1 MGLRNIRDIHSI
13 RLDGTPNDPRGPTGA
28 RVFDILR
35 SDPQSRFDN
44 AGIQNAGLFLL
55 RQLQFVRSK
64 IAKVEYPANKCLTF
78 LPLATDI
85 PASVSQY
92 VYYTRDRTGK
102 SRMQNANAKGP
113 IPRFDVFSSERYG
126 KVVSLEGCYGWTID
140 ELREAARL
148 MVDLPT
154 MKNENARD
162 ILLRDTDEVLRTG
175 QLTFAD
181 NSEPA
186 QVASGIGGFCN
197 HAEIAISGVAIT
209 VTNEDLVTTASHT
222 YGTASHDWFLTAGTT
237 TADQIV
243 GDLFDMEQTIK
254 TATLATGMDNLSLVL
269 ATPLMTV
276 LSSTKM
282 SQASDKTALQYYLEN
297 TRYVKGVEEWIYLDN
312 AGGTD
317 SGTGA
322 ASNKHRAIMYNRNPD
337 TLEAVNPIEFEQ
349 QAAQVEGFEFTIP
362 CRAKVGGVKVYR
374 PRSCLYKDFSTK
386 TS

>member
-13 RLDGTPNDPRGPTGA
+13 RLDGTACDPRGPTG
-28 RVFDILR
+28 RVVFDLVNHPAAHN
-35 SDPQSRFDN
+35 SVRFDN

-64 IAKVEYPANKCLTF
+64 IQKIEYPENKCLTF

-92 VYYTRDRTGK
+92 VYYLRDRTGK
-102 SRMQNANAKGP
+102 SRMQNSNAKGP
-113 IPRFDVFSSERYG
+113 LPRFDVNSAERYG

-175 QLTFAD
+175 RLTFAD
-181 NSEPA
+181 NSEPD
-186 QVASGIGGFCN
+186 QIASGIGGFCN
-197 HAEIAISGVAIT
+197 HAEVAISGVALTFTDESGASQT
-209 VTNEDLVTTASHT
+209 VT
-222 YGTASHDWFLTAGTT
+222 YGTAMHDWFVAST

-243 GDLFDMEQTIK
+243 GDLFALEQTIK
-254 TATLATGMDNLSLVL
+254 SATLGTGMGNLTLVM
-269 ATPLMTV
+269 ATPLMTKI
-276 LSSTKM
+276 SSMKM
-282 SQASDKTALQYYLEN
+282 STASDTTILQYYLKN
-297 TRYVKGVEEWIYLDN
+297 SRYVKNVEEWIYLDN

-317 SGTGA
+317 SGDGA
-322 ASNKHRAIMYNRNPD
+322 ASNKHRMIMYNRRPD

-362 CRAKVGGVKVYR
+362 CRAKVGGVKIYR
-374 PRSCLYKDFSTK
+374 PREVLYADVSTK
-386 TS
+386 TA